1 MNEIYTG
8 LRQSIEKLAPIEDDE
23 WSEISQRWKACNTP
37 KHDYLI
43 RAGEVEKYFYY
54 VHDGVIRGYILNNGN
69 EVSIGFSYNGDYS
82 GAYDSFLDQIP
93 TDFFLETI
101 TEVQMLRIHF
111 NDLMQLFDQYKSM
124 ERWGRIFNANALIAM
139 ARRQVEVR
147 AYSAEEKFERL
158 ATDSPHIFQ
167 LVPQKHLA
175 SYLGMTPETFSRLRK
190 LRLKKGRLREHT

>member
-1 MNEIYTG
+1 MNEIYAG
-8 LRQSIEKLAPIEDDE
+8 LKQSIEKLAPLNENS
-23 WSEISQRWKACNTP
+23 WQEIRQRWTVCNMS
-37 KHDYLI
+37 KNDYLI

-54 VHDGVIRGYILNNGN
+54 VHEGVIRGYILNNGH
-69 EVSIGFSYNGDYS
+69 EVAIGFSYNGDYS
-82 GAYDSFLDQIP
+82 GAYDSFLDQKP

-101 TEVQMLRIHF
+101 TDVKMLRIHF

-124 ERWGRIFNANALIAM
+124 ERWGRIFNANTLIAM
-139 ARRQVEVR
+139 ARRQLEVR

-190 LRLKKGRLREHT
+190 SRSKKED

>member
-1 MNEIYTG
+1 MNNDIYKG
-8 LRQSIEKLAPIEDDE
+8 LRHSIERLAPMADE
-23 WSEISQRWKACNTP
+23 EWHEISQYWKPCDMP
-37 KHDYLI
+37 KNDYLI
-43 RAGEVEKYFYY
+43 RGGEVEKYFYY

-69 EVSIGFSYNGDYS
+69 EVAIGFSYNGDYS
-82 GAYDSFLDQIP
+82 GAYDSFLDQKP

-101 TEVQMLRIHF
+101 TDVLMLRIHF

-147 AYSAEEKFERL
+147 AYTAEEKFERL

-190 LRLKKGRLREHT
+190 LRAQHGK